1 METDHCS
8 VSLSGVTEMRRVQ
21 AKKHSTLWLGRD
33 HKYPFP
39 LEGGRQGWG
48 CQSDCELPPPFSSPI
63 EGEEKKGECA
73 PVNGEEATETYP
85 LITLRSS
92 VVSLLLLIALLF
104 LVNSDATAQL
114 RKVRLCAPG
123 VGSGIMHAYVA
134 KERGYFAQEG
144 LDLDVL
150 VARGQICTMALLNG
164 QMELSSN
171 PNMFDAMVAG
181 RFKGKVIYVS
191 AKTLGHRFVV
201 SPEIKSF
208 EEIKQKRIAV
218 STFGGLTDMLTREIL
233 EQYGINPA
241 KDVVL
246 LQIGT
251 PDVRYAALKA
261 GTVKAALL
269 ASTGALQAVKEGFR
283 ELPYKQPPW
292 ISSPITASDDLLAR
306 ERPMV
311 RALVR
316 AMEKGHI
323 FYGQNPTAAI
333 ALIQKVQRVA
343 DRAVA
348 KEIYDDDMMRHNPG
362 GQLEEASMKRVIE
375 RAREMLKV
383 QKNVVPGELFDL
395 SIARDAEAD
404 LKKMKWEP

>member
-1 METDHCS
+1 MKDDHNLVRRWRMIGKVRPVCS
-8 VSLSGVTEMRRVQ
+8 FSI
-21 AKKHSTLWLGRD
+21 D
-33 HKYPFP
+33 
-39 LEGGRQGWG
+39 GGRSGWG
-48 CQSDCELPPPFSSPI
+48 CQSDLESPLPSSSPV
-63 EGEEKKGECA
+63 EGEDWESPLLACRGLA
-73 PVNGEEATETYP
+73 AT
-85 LITLRSS
+85 LI
-92 VVSLLLLIALLF
+92 LIGLLF
-104 LVNSDATAQL
+104 LVTSDTSAQL

-123 VGSGIMHAYVA
+123 VGSGIMHAYMA

-191 AKTLGHRFVV
+191 AKTLGHRFMV

-208 EEIKQKRIAV
+208 EELKQKRIAV

-251 PDVRYAALKA
+251 PDVRYGALKA

-269 ASTGALQAVKEGFR
+269 ASTGALQAIKEGFR

-311 RALVR
+311 RALLR
-316 AMEKGHI
+316 ATEKGHM
-323 FYGQNPTAAI
+323 FYGHNPTAAI
-333 ALIQKVQRVA
+333 ALIQKVQRVD

-348 KEIYDDDMMRHNPG
+348 KQIYDDDMLRHNPG

-375 RAREMLKV
+375 RAKEMLKV
-383 QKNVVPGELFDL
+383 HRNVGLGELFDL
-395 SIARDAEAD
+395 SIAREAEAD
-404 LKKMKWEP
+404 LKKTKWEP

>member
-1 METDHCS
+1 MKNDQDLVERRGL
-8 VSLSGVTEMRRVQ
+8 VVTVRPG
-21 AKKHSTLWLGRD
+21 KHA
-33 HKYPFP
+33 FP
-39 LEGGRQGWG
+39 LDGGRQGWG
-48 CQSDCELPPPFSSPI
+48 CESDCESPPLFSPI
-63 EGEEKKGECA
+63 K
-73 PVNGEEATETYP
+73 GEEATEKTYR
-85 LITLRSS
+85 LIALRSS
-92 VVSLLLLIALLF
+92 VVSLLLIGFFFLF
-104 LVNSDATAQL
+104 DSDASAQL

-208 EEIKQKRIAV
+208 EEVKQKRIAV

-233 EQYGINPA
+233 EQHGINPA

-311 RALVR
+311 RALLR

-333 ALIQKVQRVA
+333 ALTQKVQRVN

-348 KEIYDDDMMRHNPG
+348 KQIYDDDMLRHNPG
-362 GQLEEASMKRVIE
+362 GQLEEPSMKRVVE

-383 QKNVVPGELFDL
+383 QRNVELNEVFDL
-395 SIARDAEAD
+395 SLARDAEAD
-404 LKKMKWEP
+404 LKRTKWEP